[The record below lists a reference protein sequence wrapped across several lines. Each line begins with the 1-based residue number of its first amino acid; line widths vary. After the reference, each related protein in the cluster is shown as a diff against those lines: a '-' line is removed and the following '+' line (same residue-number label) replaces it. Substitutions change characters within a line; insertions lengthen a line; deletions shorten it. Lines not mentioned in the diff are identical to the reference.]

1 MFVINKFTLYKIFM
15 IKIYKF
21 ITGSSLNN
29 PEPFHENPKILKTII
44 FTFKLLSLPTVSYTL
59 TVQKVIQKQT
69 TWLSVK
75 GVPKW

>member
-29 PEPFHENPKILKTII
+29 HEPFHENPKILKNII